1 LLADEL
7 LTTGAVVVVA
17 DRADMAAYGDE
28 MVAASEEI
36 GQPTKSRRKPCGKKL
51 KSPVTFSTS

>member
-1 LLADEL
+1 LLADEF

-17 DRADMAAYGDE
+17 NRADMVACGDE

-36 GQPTKSRRKPCGKKL
+36 GQPERG
-51 KSPVTFSTS
+51 

>member
-17 DRADMAAYGDE
+17 DRADMIACGDE

-36 GQPTKSRRKPCGKKL
+36 GQPTKSRRRPCGKDL
-51 KSPVTFSTS
+51 AS